1 MATSIWL
8 SGKGP
13 VEILPVPE
21 TIRDSEN
28 LKSGKLEWSSTTLS
42 VEERRERLSYMSEEL
57 KFVRER
63 YIRVAAI
70 DTVIRAGV

>member
-1 MATSIWL
+1 
-8 SGKGP
+8 
-13 VEILPVPE
+13 
-21 TIRDSEN
+21 
-28 LKSGKLEWSSTTLS
+28 
-42 VEERRERLSYMSEEL
+42 LSYMLEEL